1 MKYHVIG
8 KDYPVSQKLLDR
20 IEKKF
25 AVLDKYFI
33 IKENTECRVVVKQNR
48 DGSFKFEV
56 SIPTKYAFLR
66 AELVNFDL
74 DVAIDLSVEK
84 IEDQL
89 RRAKTKMARSKGKE
103 HFGAVIALEQIMTIT
118 ENEIPVKTKK
128 INPELTDLDGAIAQ
142 MELLGH
148 SFYIYKDID
157 DQRVAVVYKRIN
169 GGYGLIE
176 VE

>member
-1 MKYHVIG
+1 MRYHVVG

-20 IEKKF
+20 IENKF
-25 AVLDKYFI
+25 KVLDKYFI
-33 IKENTECRVVVKQNR
+33 IKDNTECRVLIKPNR

-66 AELVNFDL
+66 SELINFELND
-74 DVAIDLSVEK
+74 AIDLSVEK

-89 RRAKTKMARSKGKE
+89 RKAKTKMGRSKGKE
-103 HFGAVIALEQIMTIT
+103 HFGAILALEQIDDLI

-128 INPELTDLDGAIAQ
+128 ISPELIDLDGAIAQ

-157 DQRVAVVYKRIN
+157 DRKVAVVYKRNN

-176 VE
+176 IE